1 MEKSGTRHLSVA
13 EYFQQVQKE
22 YLIADFRR
30 KIYFSPKDKEYW
42 TRVCGYKKS
51 RIDKIAE
58 RNRLH
63 SIFNSEDKLNELRHE
78 LFDNFGKPKFAMSD
92 SDNNN
97 YYSRGSEFSL
107 GGEIYILDKVCEDG
121 RLVLYSPLKEEYE
134 TVNKSDAAR
143 IL

>member
-42 TRVCGYKKS
+42 TRVCGYKKT
-51 RIDKIAE
+51 RIDRIAE

-63 SIFNSEDKLNELRHE
+63 SIFNSAEKLNELTHE
-78 LFDNFGKPKFAMSD
+78 LFDNFCKPKFEMN
-92 SDNNN
+92 DNDNSN
-97 YYSRGSEFSL
+97 YYSCGSEFSFK
-107 GGEIYILDKVCEDG
+107 GEVYILDKVCEDG

-134 TVNKSDAAR
+134 TVDKSETAR